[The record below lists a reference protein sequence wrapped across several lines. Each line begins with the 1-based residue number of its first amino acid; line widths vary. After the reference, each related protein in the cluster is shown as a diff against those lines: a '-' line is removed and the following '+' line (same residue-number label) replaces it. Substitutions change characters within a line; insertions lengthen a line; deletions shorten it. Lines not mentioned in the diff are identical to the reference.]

1 MYGGGQQ
8 ALIVGQKLPL
18 GDLLAPPHR
27 GCRGCADVLLQGD
40 MQQRKQGQVRNQR
53 RGGEQ
58 LAVLRMHA
66 AADLE

>member
-8 ALIVGQKLPL
+8 ALVVGLKLPL
-18 GDLLAPPHR
+18 GGLLAPPYR
-27 GCRGCADVLLQGD
+27 GCRGCADVLLQ
-40 MQQRKQGQVRNQR
+40 
-53 RGGEQ
+53 Q